1 SSGGAGVWM
10 ADACAMAGLGG
21 PGLDDATRKAIDVH
35 ISSYGTSQ
43 NSVDSTPPGLHQK
56 GYATLAR
63 LVAPSSLFDGGV
75 IAVTARR
82 AAFLENDLP
91 KLKELKK
98 DSRKPVFMW
107 TYTLPADRSVE
118 ILNEAGYP
126 LFISALGC
134 ARTMRAMADYRS
146 LRDRT
151 LKRPQ
156 VS

>member
-1 SSGGAGVWM
+1 ICTSSGGAGVWM
-10 ADACAMAGLGG
+10 ADACAMAGLEG
-21 PGLDDATRKAIDVH
+21 PGLGDATRKSVDGH
-35 ISSYGTSQ
+35 IPSYRPSQ
-43 NSVDSTPPGLHQK
+43 NPVDSTAQGVHQM
-56 GYATLAR
+56 GYAPFAR
-63 LVAPSSLFDGGV
+63 LVAQASLIDGVV
-75 IAVTARR
+75 IAVPARR

-98 DSRKPVFMW
+98 DSRKPIFMW

-151 LKRPQ
+151 L
-156 VS
+156 